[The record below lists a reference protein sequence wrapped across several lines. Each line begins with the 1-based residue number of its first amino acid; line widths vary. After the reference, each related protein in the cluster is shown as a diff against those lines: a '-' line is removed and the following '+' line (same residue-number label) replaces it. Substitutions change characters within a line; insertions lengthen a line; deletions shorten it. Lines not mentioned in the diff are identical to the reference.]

1 MTTRRQLDR
10 IAERRRRTVLA
21 AWNEVLSDIRDQATI
36 QEIAHALNAGR
47 VDSAVDLLQLDRATY
62 EPLEHEILEAYR
74 EGGRTGAGQVGR
86 IPMEQGGQ
94 LVARFDIRAPGAEAW
109 AASMSSRL
117 VVEIVETQR
126 ETVRGY
132 IVQGLANGQNPRS
145 VALDLVGRV
154 SQATRR
160 REGGIIALTSQQAG
174 WVQSARQELESL
186 DPNYLTRRL
195 RDRRFDAAFERALR
209 EGRPMRDG
217 QIDAAVN
224 RMQTRAERYRAE
236 TIARTESINALRAGQ
251 HEAISQAFEQSDILD
266 KEIEKEWS
274 ATMDD
279 RTREDHRFLD
289 GQTVPYDQP
298 FITAEGYQLMYPG
311 DSSLGA
317 PARET
322 IDCRCGSITR
332 VNFGARARRLEG
344 FQ

>member
-117 VVEIVETQR
+117 VVEIVEAQR

-154 SQATRR
+154 SQSTRR
-160 REGGIIALTSQQAG
+160 REGGIIALTNQQAG
-174 WVQSARQELESL
+174 WVQSARQELQNL
-186 DPNYLTRRL
+186 DPNYLTRQL

-209 EGRPMRDG
+209 EGRPMRAG

-251 HEAISQAFEQSDILD
+251 QEAVRQAFDKSDILD
-266 KEIEKEWS
+266 KEIEKEWDAS
-274 ATMDD
+274 GDG
-279 RTREDHRFLD
+279 RTRPDHDAAD
-289 GQTVPYDQP
+289 GQTVVGLNTP
-298 FITAEGYQLMYPG
+298 FIVGGEQLLYPG
-311 DSSLGA
+311 DPSGSA
-317 PARET
+317 ANT
-322 IDCRCGSITR
+322 VNCRCRIIERVRWGSR
-332 VNFGARARRLEG
+332 VRRLEG
-344 FQ
+344 FG